1 MTQRN
6 LAKGA
11 HLRAALVAG
20 VLMLLAL
27 QASAEPCADGAGVA
41 DHAALPR
48 YDGACLVASESAA
61 FDAVALPTGRAVRE
75 GEVWT
80 AEQVLALEGA
90 VTRLLY
96 GAPEGRSTLEV
107 FRNYEQGLPARGFEI
122 LYRCQGAE
130 CGRAQNMLNMLAPR
144 GTRFGAFGDRA
155 GYAFTGNKD
164 TDQYYLVARSGDG
177 RVHLGVYV
185 GRNQFNSG
193 PTRDLFGRTL
203 VYADVVEAEAME
215 ARLVD
220 AEGLARG
227 LNEQGRIVVPSIFFD
242 TGRAELKAESDPAL
256 AEIGRLLAGQVALKL
271 YVVGHTDNVG
281 NYEANLALSRARAE
295 SVVAALVTRHG
306 IQRSRL
312 VPAGVADLAPL
323 ASNATESGRA
333 MNRRVE
339 LVAR

>member
-1 MTQRN
+1 MSTRS
-6 LAKGA
+6 LFPL
-11 HLRAALVAG
+11 HFVRAAGLIV
-20 VLMLLAL
+20 LLAGAAHATA
-27 QASAEPCADGAGVA
+27 QECADGPGVA
-41 DHAALPR
+41 DHPALPR

-61 FDAVALPTGRAVRE
+61 FDAAMLPTGRAVRQ

-90 VTRLLY
+90 VSRLLY

-122 LYRCQGAE
+122 LYRCQGTE
-130 CGRAQNMLNMLAPR
+130 CGRAQNMLNMLMPR
-144 GTRFGAFGDRA
+144 RARFGAFGDRA
-155 GYAFTGNKD
+155 AYAFTGNKD
-164 TDQYYLVARSGDG
+164 TDQFYLVARSGDG
-177 RVHLGVYV
+177 RTHLGIYV

-193 PTRDLFGRTL
+193 PTRDLFGRAL

-220 AEGLARG
+220 AAGLSRGLA
-227 LNEQGRIVVPSIFFD
+227 EQGRIVVPSIFFD
-242 TGRAELKAESDPAL
+242 TGRAALKPESDPAL
-256 AEIGRLLAGQVALKL
+256 NEISRLLAAEAALKV

-281 NYEANLALSRARAE
+281 SYDANLALSRARAE
-295 SVVAALVTRHG
+295 AVVEALVARHG
-306 IQRSRL
+306 VERARL

-323 ASNATESGRA
+323 ASNATENGRA